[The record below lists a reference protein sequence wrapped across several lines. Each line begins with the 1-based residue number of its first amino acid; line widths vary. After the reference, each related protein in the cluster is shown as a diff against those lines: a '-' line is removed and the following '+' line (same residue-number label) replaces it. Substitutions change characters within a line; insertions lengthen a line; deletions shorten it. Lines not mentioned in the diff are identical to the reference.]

1 MRVKTDQPSDDA
13 WKQAHL
19 AMLVRL
25 GKRQSSRYSQARLG
39 YVTQAHAG
47 DGGALRRIWKA
58 AWWCH
63 KVAMWPWPISGGS
76 AD

>member
-25 GKRQSSRYSQARLG
+25 GKRQIDTPLIFAASSLASSCQRRLASYS
-39 YVTQAHAG
+39 TFT
-47 DGGALRRIWKA
+47 
-58 AWWCH
+58 
-63 KVAMWPWPISGGS
+63 
-76 AD
+76 